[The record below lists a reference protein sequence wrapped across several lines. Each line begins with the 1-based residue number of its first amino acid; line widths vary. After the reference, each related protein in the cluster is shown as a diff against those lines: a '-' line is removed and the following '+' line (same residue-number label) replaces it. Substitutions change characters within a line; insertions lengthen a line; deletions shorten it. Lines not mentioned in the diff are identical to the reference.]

1 MRPRVAIGYSR
12 PSREGYHS
20 ERSSEGKESG
30 AIKNRGGGEGG
41 REGCFFQKGAKLF
54 CMRVLYRKTA
64 TEWKNSSSSS
74 SVASAVVA
82 KTGGDSFRR
91 SLSKDF
97 STCNGEKK

>member
-1 MRPRVAIGYSR
+1 MRPRVAIADQAGR
-12 PSREGYHS
+12 VIVQRDLARERRAGLLRT
-20 ERSSEGKESG
+20 EEEGKEVGRG
-30 AIKNRGGGEGG
+30 A
-41 REGCFFQKGAKLF
+41 FFQKGAKLF
-54 CMRVLYRKTA
+54 CMRVLYRKTT

-74 SVASAVVA
+74 SAASAVVA